1 METRKNTTA
10 NSNNNHK
17 VGDVILKIASIILI
31 FLAIIYIYV
40 IITGNQP
47 NLMPMAIGIILLI
60 ITINIASKIKIR
72 KRQIK
77 AINILTML
85 LDLVAIPFLFSHVIY
100 SYVISIPVLMLTT
113 KAFKLDKN
121 NTLSKIAYIFSI
133 VVLGVCIAF
142 SVAGY
147 VKYFSLL

>member
-10 NSNNNHK
+10 NSNNNRK
-17 VGDVILKIASIILI
+17 VGDLILKISSIILI
-31 FLAIIYIYV
+31 LLAIIYIYV
-40 IITGNQP
+40 IITGSYTY
-47 NLMPMAIGIILLI
+47 LTPMTIGIILLT
-60 ITINIASKIKIR
+60 ITINIASRVKIR

-77 AINILTML
+77 AINILTIL

-147 VKYFSLL
+147 IKYFSLL